1 MFVLKNFLERF
12 NGRSAVMG
20 IVNVTGD
27 SFSEGLYSTPDS
39 AVDRAEQ
46 LIADGADLLDVGGES
61 TRPGAIEV
69 SVQNEIH
76 RLIPVVEIIM
86 RRHPEVILSID
97 TRHAETADAALRA
110 GASIIN
116 DVSMLNFS
124 PGMAEVVAKH
134 GAGLILNHSRSTP
147 DIMQSEKFTCYP
159 GGVAA
164 EVAGELAA
172 AKAKAVAAGVDPG
185 NILLDPGIGFAKN
198 SEQCWELL
206 RNLALV
212 EKPERMAVG
221 ISRKSFL
228 AAVTAEAR
236 PRERDSE
243 TLAIELELAK
253 RKIAMIR
260 THDVRSLVKALRVL
274 AYFNREY

>member
-1 MFVLKNFLERF
+1 MFALRKFLDRF
-12 NGRSAVMG
+12 AGRSAVMG

-27 SFSEGLYSTPDS
+27 SFSEGIYSTPDS

-46 LIADGADLLDVGGES
+46 LLADGADLLDVGAES
-61 TRPGAIEV
+61 TRPGASEV

-76 RLIPVVEIIM
+76 RLIPVIEIIM
-86 RRHPEVILSID
+86 RRHPGVVLSID
-97 TRHAETADAALRA
+97 TRHAETADAALSA
-110 GASIIN
+110 GAGIIN

-147 DIMQSEKFTCYP
+147 DIMQSEKFTTYP
-159 GGVAA
+159 RGVAA
-164 EVAGELAA
+164 EVAEELAA
-172 AKAKAVAAGVDPG
+172 AKAKAVAAGVEPD

-206 RNLALV
+206 RNLTAV
-212 EKPERMAVG
+212 DKPERMAVG

-243 TLAIELELAK
+243 TLAVELELAK

-260 THDVRSLVKALRVL
+260 THDVKSLVKALRVL
-274 AYFNREY
+274 AHFNLES

>member
-1 MFVLKNFLERF
+1 MFVLKNFLDRST
-12 NGRSAVMG
+12 GRSAIMG

-27 SFSEGLYSTPDS
+27 SFSEGIYSTPDS

-46 LIADGADLLDVGGES
+46 LLADGADLLDVGAES
-61 TRPGAIEV
+61 TRPGAMEV

-86 RRHPEVILSID
+86 RRHPDAVLSID

-134 GAGLILNHSRSTP
+134 GAGLIINHSRSTP

-159 GGVAA
+159 KGVAA
-164 EVAGELAA
+164 EVAAELAA
-172 AKAKAVAAGVDPG
+172 ARDKAVSAGVDPD

-206 RNLALV
+206 RNLPLV
-212 EKPERMAVG
+212 APPERMAVG

-228 AAVTAEAR
+228 AAVTAELR

-260 THDVRSLVKALRVL
+260 THDVKSLVKAMRVVEH
-274 AYFNREY
+274 FNREN